1 MVDGVTDSTVTLSW
15 MTSPEPNGVVTEYE
29 INYNRA
35 GSSLIATN
43 RFTGLIGTITGLTSN
58 TAYEFRIAAITI
70 GLGPFTTVRLT
81 QRTG

>member
-15 MTSPEPNGVVTEYE
+15 MTSPQPNGVITGYE
-29 INYNRA
+29 VSYNRA
-35 GSSLIATN
+35 GSLFSRTN

-58 TAYEFRIAAITI
+58 TAYEFRIAAVTI
-70 GLGPFTTVRLT
+70 GLGPFTTVST